1 MTETSVSLSWNVD
14 SIAPG
19 AQIDLFVIEW
29 DKMDFNGT
37 KLLQGTKTKRDV
49 ADTTSNQVL
58 IGDLEP
64 STLYAFRAKV
74 K

>member
-1 MTETSVSLSWNVD
+1 MTETSVSLTWEVD
-14 SIAPG
+14 SIAAG
-19 AQIDLFVIEW
+19 AHIDLFAVEW
-29 DKMDFNGT
+29 NKMDFNGT
-37 KLLQGTKTKRDV
+37 TPLQGTTTNMDV

-74 K
+74 D

>member
-1 MTETSVSLSWNVD
+1 MTETSISLTWQVD
-14 SIAPG
+14 SIAPD
-19 AQIDLFVIEW
+19 AQIDLFSVEW

-37 KLLQGTKTKRDV
+37 TLLQGTTRNIDV
-49 ADTTSNQVL
+49 ADTASNQVL

-74 K
+74 N